1 MSFKVCL
8 FRTLPEIWVEPL
20 IELPYINI
28 AIYHIFIEAATT
40 VALRQVRGTLHLL
53 LISKQ
58 NENEIANEM
67 PPKPPK
73 SMQNF
78 CYCRQINFAN
88 ATGVGGSGYGGGAG
102 GVAGPTNTQIQENK
116 GKGAKNNKR
125 LAKSSTDSKIMWRQ
139 MRRVAWGKTACNWIL
154 GGGGG
159 GGVGV
164 ARWLFRPQLSIFP
177 TLRCGCRRAEIYAA
191 VWNFTRQVEK

>member
-1 MSFKVCL
+1 MPFSNL
-8 FRTLPEIWVEPL
+8 ARNLSRTQ
-20 IELPYINI
+20 
-28 AIYHIFIEAATT
+28 IYHIFIKTATT

-88 ATGVGGSGYGGGAG
+88 ATGVGGSGRG
-102 GVAGPTNTQIQENK
+102 GVAGPTNTQIQGNK

-139 MRRVAWGKTACNWIL
+139 MRRVA
-154 GGGGG
+154 
-159 GGVGV
+159 
-164 ARWLFRPQLSIFP
+164 
-177 TLRCGCRRAEIYAA
+177 
-191 VWNFTRQVEK
+191 